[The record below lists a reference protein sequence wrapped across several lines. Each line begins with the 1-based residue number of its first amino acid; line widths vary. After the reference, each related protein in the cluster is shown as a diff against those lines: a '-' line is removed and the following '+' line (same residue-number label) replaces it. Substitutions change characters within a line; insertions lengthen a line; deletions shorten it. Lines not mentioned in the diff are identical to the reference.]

1 MVLNSVQSLRR
12 RSALMVDSLRS
23 ELHYCQEMPG
33 VFKKASVSSA
43 GDTSGQV
50 SDSMST
56 GGSHSVQYPGL
67 MAQLN
72 WARPGGEEATCF

>member
-1 MVLNSVQSLRR
+1 ML
-12 RSALMVDSLRS
+12 DSLHS

-50 SDSMST
+50 SDSMNT
-56 GGSHSVQYPGL
+56 EGSDSVQCPAL

-72 WARPGGEEATCF
+72 WARPEGEEATCSEGPGWLGQ